1 MKISRE
7 EIKDMRYGD
16 IQDTRK
22 PEAIKEQRR
31 EEFRSSYE
39 WCLEKLSSFHNGRK
53 MVVRFG
59 ATFTI

>member
-1 MKISRE
+1 
-7 EIKDMRYGD
+7 MRYGD

-53 MVVRFG
+53 MVVKFG